1 MFSKAEL
8 RTVAARGLEHDLFVY
23 FQDVQNQAFRTRG
36 VEKVEITSGTL
47 GENAIL
53 FCVFAAW
60 GCDSR
65 VCEHPQ

>member
-1 MFSKAEL
+1 MKKA
-8 RTVAARGLEHDLFVY
+8 TARGLEHEKKLGFVNCE
-23 FQDVQNQAFRTRG
+23 NQAFRTRG
-36 VEKVEITSGTL
+36 VEKVEIASGTL

-65 VCEHPQ
+65 VCEHPK